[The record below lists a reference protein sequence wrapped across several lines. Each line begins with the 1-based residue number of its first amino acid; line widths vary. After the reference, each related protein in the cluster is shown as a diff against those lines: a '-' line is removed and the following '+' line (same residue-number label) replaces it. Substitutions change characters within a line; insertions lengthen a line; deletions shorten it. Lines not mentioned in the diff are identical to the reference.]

1 MASGRLLLVF
11 FLISSSC
18 FASSPVSARK
28 VPLAL
33 YYETL
38 CPYCSNFIVNYL
50 AKIFE
55 NGLIDIIELD
65 LIPYGNARIGSND
78 TISCQHGPNE
88 CVLNTVE
95 ACAITAWPDVS
106 EHFSFIYCVE
116 SLVME
121 HKYLEWESC
130 FSKTGLD
137 SNAVLDCYKSGYGKK
152 LELHYAAQTD
162 SLQPPHTYVPWVV
175 VDGQPL
181 YDDYRNFEAYICK
194 AYDGKL
200 PKSCAGLSLKLSS
213 ERKTDNQACYA
224 DERTDPS
231 ITTENDEMKIE
242 MIIKT
247 STVTFY
253 KS

>member
-1 MASGRLLLVF
+1 MASGRLLFVF
-11 FLISSSC
+11 FLFSSSC
-18 FASSPVSARK
+18 FASSPVSAWK

-55 NGLIDIIELD
+55 NGLIDIVDLD
-65 LIPYGNARIGSND
+65 LIPYGNARVGSNG

-95 ACAITAWPDVS
+95 ACTISAWPDVN
-106 EHFSFIYCVE
+106 EHFSFIYCIE

-121 HKYLEWESC
+121 HEYLDWESC
-130 FSKTGLD
+130 FSRTGLD
-137 SNAVLDCYKSGYGKK
+137 SHAVMDCYKSGYGKK
-152 LELHYAAQTD
+152 LELQYASQTD

-181 YDDYRNFEAYICK
+181 YDDYENFEAYVCK
-194 AYDGKL
+194 AYGTGEL
-200 PKSCAGLSLKLSS
+200 PKACAGLSLKLKPRVENKQSNILM
-213 ERKTDNQACYA
+213 RLTGPA
-224 DERTDPS
+224 
-231 ITTENDEMKIE
+231 ITMENDEMKIE
-242 MIIKT
+242 MII
-247 STVTFY
+247 
-253 KS
+253 